1 MDDRDFADMETE
13 DFEREQDD
21 LRAKLPAD
29 ASLSEPQEILGE
41 CDYRLE
47 GPHKKTPECKNWKAA
62 PTAAGSE
69 EPTSQPRC
77 RNCGQF
83 KAMHEGWRWCVGDPW
98 EDHKKFF
105 IPGDEPEATQDSP
118 NKPLDT
124 QELPPLGMT
133 IITREDVRR
142 ALGIRERQLREA
154 RARLSQLEK
163 ENQWISVEQELP
175 TEREQVMISTAIAGI
190 MLSSWFCWFPEKG
203 DPPLWHN
210 VLREFGEVTHW
221 RPLPS
226 PPREALSS
234 GSERNSR

>member
-163 ENQWISVEQELP
+163 ENQWISVEERLP
-175 TEREQVMISTAIAGI
+175 DVTNGMFLVSFLFQGKHQCAKVCAWWSGNFRA
-190 MLSSWFCWFPEKG
+190 LP
-203 DPPLWHN
+203 DLL
-210 VLREFGEVTHW
+210 VLQDVTHW

-226 PPREALSS
+226 PPKEAL
-234 GSERNSR
+234 